1 MAEKEDRY
9 APNFQVRSDPAHPL
23 VPRPTMP
30 RFSLILPYTQPT
42 PAFEDTLASL
52 LRTRPRSAEVIVVH
66 DGSYRD
72 QYGLEEEV
80 GCAVANKQRLVAYW
94 NAGLEASG
102 GEFIV
107 WIRPGVQL
115 DDGWEVDC
123 LKEFENPRVG
133 CVGPRLNIEGEGKR
147 QSIFGIATSRTGTR
161 QLKTEQKG
169 QLLGPSSWVAAYRQ
183 SSLGWLDAL
192 DLVWEDEYLDAYLGL
207 ALRRL
212 GYEYRLAPDWE
223 AMIDGP
229 AATEVLA
236 KRPHGLSAA
245 RASVRFGQ
253 PLVTGIGASLQE
265 DLTSLFSQSWRMRHF
280 RGRLKAGRFRTADLH
295 ASEQLAQHATRR
307 EQILAQ
313 SPNQAR
319 RAA

>member
-1 MAEKEDRY
+1 
-9 APNFQVRSDPAHPL
+9 
-23 VPRPTMP
+23 MP
-30 RFSLILPYTQPT
+30 RFSLILPYVQPT

-80 GCAVANKQRLVAYW
+80 ECVVANQRRLVAYW

-123 LKEFENPRVG
+123 LREFENPRVG
-133 CVGPRLNIEGEGKR
+133 CVGPRLQVDSEGSKGPVV
-147 QSIFGIATSRTGTR
+147 GVATTRTGTR
-161 QLKTEQKG
+161 QLKTG
-169 QLLGPSSWVAAYRQ
+169 SAGTLLGPSSWVAAYRQ
-183 SSLGWLDAL
+183 SALGWLDAL
-192 DLVWEDEYLDAYLGL
+192 DLVWEDDYLDAYLGL

-212 GYEYRLAPDWE
+212 GYEYRLAPEWE

-229 AATEVLA
+229 AATEVFA
-236 KRPHGLSAA
+236 NRPHGLSAA
-245 RASVRFGQ
+245 RATVRFGK
-253 PLVTGIGASLQE
+253 PLVAGVGASFQE
-265 DLTSLFSQSWRMRHF
+265 DVAGLLSQSWRLRHF
-280 RGRLKAGRFRTADLH
+280 RGRFKARRFQTADLH
-295 ASEQLAQHATRR
+295 AAQQLAQLASRR

-313 SPNQAR
+313 SSSQSR

>member
-1 MAEKEDRY
+1 
-9 APNFQVRSDPAHPL
+9 
-23 VPRPTMP
+23 MP
-30 RFSLILPYTQPT
+30 RFSLILPCIQPT

-66 DGSYRD
+66 DGSYQD
-72 QYGLEEEV
+72 EYGLEGEV
-80 GCAVANKQRLVAYW
+80 EYAIANKRRLVAYW

-123 LKEFENPRVG
+123 LREFENPRVG
-133 CVGPRLNIEGEGKR
+133 AVGPRLNVDGPGTK
-147 QSIFGIATSRTGTR
+147 QAVFGVATTRTGTR
-161 QLKTEQKG
+161 QLKTENKE
-169 QLLGPSSWVAAYRQ
+169 QLLGPSYWLAAYRQ
-183 SSLGWLDAL
+183 SALGWLDPL

-212 GYEYRLAPDWE
+212 GYEYRVATDWD
-223 AMIDGP
+223 AVIDGP
-229 AATEVLA
+229 AATEVFA
-236 KRPHGLSAA
+236 KTAHGLSAS
-245 RASVRFGQ
+245 RAAVRFGR
-253 PLVTGIGASLQE
+253 PLMAGIGASLQE
-265 DLTSLFSQSWRMRHF
+265 DLANLLFQSWRLRHF
-280 RGRLKAGRFRTADLH
+280 RGRFKASRFRTADLH
-295 ASEQLAQHATRR
+295 VAQQLAQNANRR

-313 SPNQAR
+313 NASQTR

>member
-1 MAEKEDRY
+1 
-9 APNFQVRSDPAHPL
+9 
-23 VPRPTMP
+23 MP
-30 RFSLILPYTQPT
+30 RFSLILPCIQPT

-66 DGSYRD
+66 DGNYQD
-72 QYGLEEEV
+72 EYGLEGEV
-80 GCAVANKQRLVAYW
+80 GYAVANKKRLVAYW

-115 DDGWEVDC
+115 DDGWEADC
-123 LKEFENPRVG
+123 LREFENPRVG
-133 CVGPRLNIEGEGKR
+133 CVGPRLNVEGSGAK
-147 QSIFGIATSRTGTR
+147 QAVFGVATTRTGTR
-161 QLKTEQKG
+161 QLKTENKG

-183 SSLGWLDAL
+183 SALGWLDAL
-192 DLVWEDEYLDAYLGL
+192 DLVWEDEYLDAFLGL

-212 GYEYRLAPDWE
+212 GYEYRVAPDWD

-229 AATEVLA
+229 AATEVFA
-236 KRPHGLSAA
+236 KRPHGLSAT
-245 RASVRFGQ
+245 RAAVRFGG
-253 PLVTGIGASLQE
+253 PLVAGIGASLQE
-265 DLTSLFSQSWRMRHF
+265 DLASFFSQSWRLRHF
-280 RGRLKAGRFRTADLH
+280 RGRFKASRFRSADLH
-295 ASEQLAQHATRR
+295 AAQQLAQHAARR

-313 SPNQAR
+313 TASQTR

>member
-1 MAEKEDRY
+1 
-9 APNFQVRSDPAHPL
+9 
-23 VPRPTMP
+23 MP
-30 RFSLILPYTQPT
+30 RFSLILPYIQPI

-72 QYGLEEEV
+72 QYGLGEEV
-80 GCAVANKQRLVAYW
+80 RYAVANKQRMVAYW

-133 CVGPRLNIEGEGKR
+133 CVGPRLNIESEGNR
-147 QSIFGIATSRTGTR
+147 QAVVGIGTSRTGTR
-161 QLKTEQKG
+161 QLKTDNQA
-169 QLLGPSSWVAAYRQ
+169 QILGPSSWIAAYRQ

-212 GYEYRLAPDWE
+212 GYEYRLAPEWE
-223 AMIDGP
+223 AVIDGP
-229 AATEVLA
+229 AATEVFA
-236 KRPHGLSAA
+236 KRPHGLSAT
-245 RASVRFGQ
+245 RAAVRFGQ
-253 PLVTGIGASLQE
+253 PLVSSIGASLRE
-265 DLTSLFSQSWRMRHF
+265 DLASLFSQNWRLRHF

-295 ASEQLAQHATRR
+295 AAEQLAQNAARR

-313 SPNQAR
+313 SPNQTR

>member
-1 MAEKEDRY
+1 
-9 APNFQVRSDPAHPL
+9 
-23 VPRPTMP
+23 MP
-30 RFSLILPYTQPT
+30 RFSLILPYIQPI

-72 QYGLEEEV
+72 QYGLGEEV
-80 GCAVANKQRLVAYW
+80 RYAVANKQRMVAYW

-133 CVGPRLNIEGEGKR
+133 CVGPRLNIESEGNR
-147 QSIFGIATSRTGTR
+147 QAVVGIGTSRTGTR
-161 QLKTEQKG
+161 QLKTDNQA
-169 QLLGPSSWVAAYRQ
+169 QILGPSSWIAAYRQ

-212 GYEYRLAPDWE
+212 GYEYRLAPEWE
-223 AMIDGP
+223 AVIDGP
-229 AATEVLA
+229 TATEVFA
-236 KRPHGLSAA
+236 KRPHGLSAT
-245 RASVRFGQ
+245 RAAVRFGQ
-253 PLVTGIGASLQE
+253 PLVSSIGASLRE
-265 DLTSLFSQSWRMRHF
+265 DLASLFSQNWRLRHF

-295 ASEQLAQHATRR
+295 AAEQLAQNAARR

-313 SPNQAR
+313 SPNQTR

>member
-1 MAEKEDRY
+1 
-9 APNFQVRSDPAHPL
+9 
-23 VPRPTMP
+23 MP
-30 RFSLILPYTQPT
+30 RFSLILPCIQPT

-72 QYGLEEEV
+72 EYGLEGEV
-80 GCAVANKQRLVAYW
+80 EYAVANKKRLVAYW

-123 LKEFENPRVG
+123 LREFDNPLVG
-133 CVGPRLNIEGEGKR
+133 CVGPRLNVEGQGSK
-147 QSIFGIATSRTGTR
+147 QAVLGIATTRTGTR
-161 QLKTEQKG
+161 QLKTENKE
-169 QLLGPSSWVAAYRQ
+169 QLLAPSSWLAAYRQ
-183 SSLGWLDAL
+183 SALGWLDAL

-212 GYEYRLAPDWE
+212 GYEYRLAPEWE

-229 AATEVLA
+229 AATEVFA
-236 KRPHGLSAA
+236 RRPHGLSAS
-245 RASVRFGQ
+245 RATLRFGG
-253 PLVTGIGASLQE
+253 PLVSGMGASLQE
-265 DLTSLFSQSWRMRHF
+265 DLASLFSQSWRLRHF
-280 RGRLKAGRFRTADLH
+280 RARFKASRYCTADLH
-295 ASEQLAQHATRR
+295 AAQQLAQHAARR

-313 SPNQAR
+313 STGQTR

>member
-1 MAEKEDRY
+1 
-9 APNFQVRSDPAHPL
+9 
-23 VPRPTMP
+23 MP
-30 RFSLILPYTQPT
+30 RFSLILPCIQPT

-66 DGSYRD
+66 DGSYQD
-72 QYGLEEEV
+72 EYGLEEEV
-80 GCAVANKQRLVAYW
+80 GYAVANKKQLVAYW

-115 DDGWEVDC
+115 DDGWEADC
-123 LKEFENPRVG
+123 LREFENPRVG
-133 CVGPRLNIEGEGKR
+133 CVGPRLKVEVPGAK
-147 QSIFGIATSRTGTR
+147 QVVFGVATTRTGTR
-161 QLKTEQKG
+161 ELKTENKG

-183 SSLGWLDAL
+183 SALGWLDAL
-192 DLVWEDEYLDAYLGL
+192 DLVWEDEYLDAFLGL

-212 GYEYRLAPDWE
+212 GYEYRPAPDWE

-229 AATEVLA
+229 AATEVFA
-236 KRPHGLSAA
+236 KRPHGLSAT
-245 RASVRFGQ
+245 RAAVRFAG
-253 PLVTGIGASLQE
+253 PLVAGIGASLQE
-265 DLTSLFSQSWRMRHF
+265 DLASFFSQSWRLRHF
-280 RGRLKAGRFRTADLH
+280 RGRFKASRFRTADLH
-295 ASEQLAQHATRR
+295 AAQQLAQHAARR

-313 SPNQAR
+313 TASQTR

>member
-1 MAEKEDRY
+1 
-9 APNFQVRSDPAHPL
+9 
-23 VPRPTMP
+23 MP
-30 RFSLILPYTQPT
+30 RFSLILPYIQPT

-52 LRTRPRSAEVIVVH
+52 LRTRPRSAEVVVVH
-66 DGSYRD
+66 DGSYQD
-72 QYGLEEEV
+72 EYGLEGEV
-80 GCAVANKQRLVAYW
+80 AYAVANKQRLVAYW

-123 LKEFENPRVG
+123 LREFENPRVG
-133 CVGPRLNIEGEGKR
+133 SVGPRLNVEGPGTK
-147 QSIFGIATSRTGTR
+147 QSVFGVATTRTGTR
-161 QLKTEQKG
+161 QLKAENKE

-183 SSLGWLDAL
+183 SALGWLDAL

-212 GYEYRLAPDWE
+212 GYEYRVASDWD

-236 KRPHGLSAA
+236 KRAHGLSAS
-245 RASVRFGQ
+245 RAAVRFGR
-253 PLVTGIGASLQE
+253 PLVSGVGASLQE
-265 DLTSLFSQSWRMRHF
+265 DLASLLSQSWRLRHF
-280 RGRLKAGRFRTADLH
+280 RGRFKASRFRSADLH
-295 ASEQLAQHATRR
+295 ASQQLAQHAARR

-313 SPNQAR
+313 SASQTQ